1 MTTLAETYETLGLF
15 RLIKR
20 EIRYLFR
27 PDVSPMIS
35 AAIGTRLFIMPV
47 FRTCSI
53 KLLACLILLIT
64 TNSLSY
70 ANAWRGIIPL
80 QTTRTTVEKR
90 LGRPTMDRGDTVVY
104 DFENERASIEY
115 SKGPCSVKL
124 SEWNVPRDT
133 VITVWVTPK
142 TPLIFKDLG
151 LGGHYKMVRDEDRLD
166 VIHYIDEEAGLE
178 YNVDE
183 PSGIVGLIKYVPNAG
198 DKSLRCPSRVNRV
211 SKPDDQKKVVNHRRR
226 DICRLHKLAR

>member
-1 MTTLAETYETLGLF
+1 
-15 RLIKR
+15 
-20 EIRYLFR
+20 
-27 PDVSPMIS
+27 
-35 AAIGTRLFIMPV
+35 
-47 FRTCSI
+47 
-53 KLLACLILLIT
+53 
-64 TNSLSY
+64 
-70 ANAWRGIIPL
+70 
-80 QTTRTTVEKR
+80 
-90 LGRPTMDRGDTVVY
+90 MDRGDTVVY
-104 DFENERASIEY
+104 DFENE
-115 SKGPCSVKL
+115 GPCSVKL

>member
-1 MTTLAETYETLGLF
+1 MTTLPETYETLGLF

-20 EIRYLFR
+20 EIRCLFR

-35 AAIGTRLFIMPV
+35 AAIGPRLFIMPV

-53 KLLACLILLIT
+53 KLLGCLILLIT
-64 TNSLSY
+64 THSLTY
-70 ANAWRGIIPL
+70 ANAWRGIVPL

-124 SEWNVPRDT
+124 SDWNVPRDT
-133 VITVWVTPK
+133 VISVWVTPK
-142 TPLIFKDLG
+142 THLNFKDLG
-151 LGGHYKMVRDEDRLD
+151 LGGLQIVRDEDRLN

-211 SKPDDQKKVVNHRRR
+211 SKPDDQKKVVNHRRGSVLISILR
-226 DICRLHKLAR
+226 